1 MAKILTATENLS
13 YEEWLE
19 WRRKGIGGSDASIV
33 CGVNR
38 YKSPLELW
46 LDKTGQIPFG
56 EAGEAAYWG
65 TQLEPFVKREF
76 TKRTGIE
83 IREVKQLLQ
92 SEEHPFMLAT
102 LDGVCY
108 DPNFG
113 ECVFEAKTASVY
125 KAQEWENTIPDEYM
139 LQIQHYMAV
148 TGYPATYIAVLIGG
162 NSFKWKLIE
171 RDEEL
176 ISMLIELESK
186 FWEKVKNGTPPPVDG
201 SDACADFLAKKF
213 SESTKTEIQLPE
225 KAAEIIL
232 QYETVSNQISKLTE
246 QKTVAENK
254 LKEMLGNNE
263 IGTIGDIRVAW
274 KSVSQERL
282 NSKLLKTERP
292 EIYSEYASKSTYR
305 RFSITTN

>member
-1 MAKILTATENLS
+1 MAKILTTTENLS

-38 YKSPLELW
+38 YKFPLELW

-92 SEEHPFMLAT
+92 SEEHPFMLAN
-102 LDGVCY
+102 LDGICY

-113 ECVFEAKTASVY
+113 DCVFEAKTASAF
-125 KAQEWENTIPDEYM
+125 KAAEWENSIPDEYM

-148 TGYPATYIAVLIGG
+148 TGYRATYIAVLIGG

-176 ISMLIELESK
+176 IAMIISLEEA
-186 FWEKVKNGTPPPVDG
+186 FWEHVKNGTPPPIDG
-201 SDACADFLAKKF
+201 SDACANFLAEKF
-213 SESTKTEIQLPE
+213 SESTKTEVQLPE

-246 QKTVAENK
+246 QKTAAENQ
-254 LKEMLGNNE
+254 LKEILGNNE
-263 IGTIGDIRVAW
+263 IGTIGDIRVGW

-292 EIYSEYASKSTYR
+292 EIYSEYASKTTYR
-305 RFSITTN
+305 RFTITTN

>member
-1 MAKILTATENLS
+1 MKILTTTENLS

-83 IREVKQLLQ
+83 IRELKQLLQ
-92 SEEHPFMLAT
+92 SEEHPFMLAN

-108 DPNFG
+108 VPEFG
-113 ECVFEAKTASVY
+113 DCVFEAKTASAF
-125 KAQEWENTIPDEYM
+125 KADEWDNSIPDEYM

-148 TGYPATYIAVLIGG
+148 TGYRATYIAVLIGG

-171 RDEEL
+171 QDEEL
-176 ISMLIELESK
+176 ISMIVSLEK
-186 FWEKVKNGTPPPVDG
+186 AFWEDVKNGTPPPIDG
-201 SDACADFLAKKF
+201 SDACADFLAKQF
-213 SESTKTEIQLPE
+213 SESTKTQIDLPDSAIQ
-225 KAAEIIL
+225 IVWD
-232 QYETVSNQISKLTE
+232 YESASDQISKLTE
-246 QKTVAENK
+246 KKTAAENQ

-263 IGTIGDIRVAW
+263 IGTIGNIRVGW
-274 KSVSQERL
+274 KTVSQERL
-282 NSKLLKTERP
+282 NSKLLKTKRP
-292 EIYSEYASKSTYR
+292 EIYSEYASKTTYR

>member
-1 MAKILTATENLS
+1 MFNRQEVLS
-13 YEEWLE
+13 YYF
-19 WRRKGIGGSDASIV
+19 GAPIV
-33 CGVNR
+33 FGVNR
-38 YKSPLELW
+38 FKSPLELW

-83 IREVKQLLQ
+83 IRELKQLLQ
-92 SEEHPFMLAT
+92 SEEHPFMLAN

-113 ECVFEAKTASVY
+113 DCVFEAKTASAY
-125 KAQEWENTIPDEYM
+125 KAQEWENSIPDEYM

-148 TGYPATYIAVLIGG
+148 TGYRATYIAVLIGG
-162 NSFKWKLIE
+162 NSFKWKLIK
-171 RDEEL
+171 RDKEL
-176 ISMLIELESK
+176 ISMLIELEKK
-186 FWEKVKNGTPPPVDG
+186 FWDNVRNGTPPPVDG

-225 KAAEIIL
+225 NAAEIIL
-232 QYETVSNQISKLTE
+232 QYETASNQISKLTE
-246 QKTVAENK
+246 QKTAAENQ

-263 IGTIGDIRVAW
+263 TGTIGDIKVAW
-274 KSVSQERL
+274 KTVSQERF
-282 NSKLLKTERP
+282 NSKLLKSERP
-292 EIYSEYASKSTYR
+292 EIYSEYASKTTYR

>member
-1 MAKILTATENLS
+1 MFNRQEVLS
-13 YEEWLE
+13 YYF
-19 WRRKGIGGSDASIV
+19 GAPIV
-33 CGVNR
+33 FGVNR

-56 EAGEAAYWG
+56 ETGEAAYWG

-92 SEEHPFMLAT
+92 SEDYPFMLAN

-108 DPNFG
+108 NPNFG
-113 ECVFEAKTASVY
+113 ECVFEAKTASAY
-125 KAQEWENTIPDEYM
+125 KAGEWEDSIPDEYM
-139 LQIQHYMAV
+139 LQIQHYMGV
-148 TGYPATYIAVLIGG
+148 TAYPATYIAVLIGG

-176 ISMLIELESK
+176 ISMIISLEEA
-186 FWEKVKNGTPPPVDG
+186 FWENVKNGTPPPVDG

-213 SESTKTEIQLPE
+213 SESTKTQIDLPDSAIQ
-225 KAAEIIL
+225 IVRD
-232 QYETVSNQISKLTE
+232 YESASDQISKLTE
-246 QKTVAENK
+246 QKTAAENQ

-282 NSKLLKTERP
+282 NSKLLKTECP
-292 EIYSEYASKSTYR
+292 EIYSEYASKTTYR